1 MIPKPAGQ
9 DKMELRRVKE
19 RNQQKN
25 QVTGPGGLKK
35 VPATVLS
42 PASLT
47 SGAGS
52 PQNQTVSGLKE
63 A

>member
-1 MIPKPAGQ
+1 MIPEPGGQ
-9 DKMELRRVKE
+9 DGIELRRVKG
-19 RNQQKN
+19 RNQQKD

-35 VPATVLS
+35 VPGTVLS

>member
-1 MIPKPAGQ
+1 MIPEPAGQ
-9 DKMELRRVKE
+9 DRMELRWVKE
-19 RNQQKN
+19 RNQQN

-52 PQNQTVSGLKE
+52 PQNQTISGLQE
-63 A
+63 P